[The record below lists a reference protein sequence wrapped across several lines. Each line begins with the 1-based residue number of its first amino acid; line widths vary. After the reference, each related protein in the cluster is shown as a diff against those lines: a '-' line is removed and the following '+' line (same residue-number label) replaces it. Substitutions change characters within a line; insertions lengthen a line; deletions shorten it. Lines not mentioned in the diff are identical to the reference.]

1 MGQEVNQEVFRR
13 EEKYCITY
21 GFADISTI
29 ECKELSVLWN
39 VGKIKYR
46 IW

>member
-21 GFADISTI
+21 GFADISKI